1 MYKFDTANGEEKEV
15 KEQPATIENSFI
27 RPPESFM
34 LTEQTKERILRGVPV
49 GQVVETIQRS
59 LDKLHIEMKC
69 RLRIRRNYKWLNIN
83 TILDIAM
90 FLGVFVWFVR
100 YQIVI

>member
-1 MYKFDTANGEEKEV
+1 MADAEHDADYFLEAMEVGLLVFSFPIRTA
-15 KEQPATIENSFI
+15 
-27 RPPESFM
+27 M
-34 LTEQTKERILRGVPV
+34 
-49 GQVVETIQRS
+49 VVIFSKKT
-59 LDKLHIEMKC
+59 
-69 RLRIRRNYKWLNIN
+69 RRNYKWLNIN